1 MPPCDTALLLASRM
15 TRRTLQVE
23 YGIRDWGVGTRES
36 GLGARESEFRVPGSE
51 AGRGEAEIEV
61 MVGC

>member
-1 MPPCDTALLLASRM
+1 MRDRSARASGL

-23 YGIRDWGVGTRES
+23 YGIRTGDSGRLGIRDWG
-36 GLGARESEFRVPGSE
+36 LGSEFRVPGSE

-61 MVGC
+61 MVVC